1 MKVVIE
7 LSLSG
12 KGSSV
17 GMGNPKTYVTQEL
30 SIEEW
35 TRGGISS
42 SEEYMRVKDTLS
54 DEHLFDIRIGGKGQ
68 VYLELPKGDLG
79 SDIITIRGEQHGN

>member
-17 GMGNPKTYVTQEL
+17 GMGNPKTYVKQEL

-35 TRGGISS
+35 TRGGASS
-42 SEEYMRVKDTLS
+42 SEEYMRVKDMLS
-54 DEHLFDIRIGGKGQ
+54 DEWLFDIRIGGRGQ
-68 VYLELPKGDLG
+68 VYMELPNSDL
-79 SDIITIRGEQHGN
+79 ITIRGEQ